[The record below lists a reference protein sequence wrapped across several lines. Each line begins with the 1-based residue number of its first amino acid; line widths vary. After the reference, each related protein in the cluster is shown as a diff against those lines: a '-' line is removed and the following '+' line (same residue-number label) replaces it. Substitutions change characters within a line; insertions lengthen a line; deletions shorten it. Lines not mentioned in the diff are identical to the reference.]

1 MRVTRGTTHERTVA
15 NTQPWQAPGRAA
27 CRALLLV
34 ICAALYAPI
43 AVADSDHELARKLR
57 ESGEI
62 LSLEQIV
69 ERARAVKPGEI
80 IETELDRKQGRYVY
94 EVEILDSAGQVW
106 EVELDAKTGELL
118 EIEQDD

>member
-1 MRVTRGTTHERTVA
+1 VG
-15 NTQPWQAPGRAA
+15 GRALA
-27 CRALLLV
+27 AA
-34 ICAALYAPI
+34 ICIAVAAPV
-43 AVADSDHELARKLR
+43 AVADSDHEIARRLR

-62 LSLEQIV
+62 LPLEKIV

-80 IETELDRKQGRYVY
+80 IETEFERKLGRYVY